1 MQKHKKNG
9 QRQYKWI
16 VLEHPDGSPAI
27 MRADRIVDAKEIT
40 RKTTCRVIYDNGME
54 FEIAASALRVMAE
67 KEEALEDAY

>member
-1 MQKHKKNG
+1 MQRRKKNG

-40 RKTTCRVIYDNGME
+40 RKTCRVIYDNGME

-67 KEEALEDAY
+67 KEEALEDVD